1 MKRVLAAAV
10 AALARAGGA
19 TLGVPIREDGS
30 GAPGVPIRK
39 DESGAPVQSTG
50 PGQGRAQREPH
61 RDTSL
66 PGLQTRFESLLAIH
80 RPDLAQRYALPARS
94 APFVPLNEATIDEH
108 EAELRFLLA
117 AADSIERGGGARSGA
132 SARADTLRA
141 RIARELEE
149 TAPGGALRRDALL
162 WLDIVAAAA
171 SAPFESG
178 PTVGCDR
185 THRAALHLRAVPE
198 ALRGAAV
205 LMRGANPPDPQVFE
219 SRLASLEGLLRRDLP
234 ARTDAC
240 KEGRRLAEFAE
251 ADTLAAA
258 SLNVFRRSLALGH

>member
-1 MKRVLAAAV
+1 MKRLLAAAV
-10 AALARAGGA
+10 AVLALAAGA
-19 TLGVPIREDGS
+19 TLAS
-30 GAPGVPIRK
+30 GIP
-39 DESGAPVQSTG
+39 GAPVPSTG
-50 PGQGRAQREPH
+50 QLPREP
-61 RDTSL
+61 RRETSL
-66 PGLQTRFESLLAIH
+66 PGLVTRYEALLAIH
-80 RPDLAQRYALPARS
+80 RPDLAQRYAVQARS
-94 APFVPLNEATIDEH
+94 TPFVPLNEATIDKH
-108 EAELRFLLA
+108 AAELRFLLA
-117 AADSIERGGGARSGA
+117 AVDSIGRGDGAL
-132 SARADTLRA
+132 ADTLRA
-141 RIARELEE
+141 RIARELDE

-171 SAPFESG
+171 STPFESG
-178 PTVGCDR
+178 ASAGCDR
-185 THRAALHLRAVPE
+185 THRAALHLRAIPE

-205 LMRGANPPDPQVFE
+205 LMRGANPPDPLVFE

>member
-1 MKRVLAAAV
+1 MKRLLAVAVAVLALAA
-10 AALARAGGA
+10 GA
-19 TLGVPIREDGS
+19 TLAS
-30 GAPGVPIRK
+30 GAPGVPLRK
-39 DESGAPVQSTG
+39 AGSGARVLGTG
-50 PGQGRAQREPH
+50 PGPLPREP
-61 RDTSL
+61 RRVTSL
-66 PGLQTRFESLLAIH
+66 PGLVTRYEALLAIH
-80 RPDLAQRYALPARS
+80 RPDLAQRYTVPVRS
-94 APFVPLNEATIDEH
+94 TPFVPLNEATIDKH
-108 EAELRFLLA
+108 AAELRFLLA
-117 AADSIERGGGARSGA
+117 AVDSIGRGDGARV
-132 SARADTLRA
+132 DTLRA
-141 RIARELEE
+141 RIARELDE

-171 SAPFESG
+171 STSFESG
-178 PTVGCDR
+178 PSAGCDR
-185 THRAALHLRAVPE
+185 THRAALRLRAIPE

-205 LMRGANPPDPQVFE
+205 LMRGANPPDPQAFE

>member
-1 MKRVLAAAV
+1 VKRLLAAAV
-10 AALARAGGA
+10 AVLALAAGA
-19 TLGVPIREDGS
+19 TLASGATGVPIRKDGSGATGVPIREDGS
-30 GAPGVPIRK
+30 
-39 DESGAPVQSTG
+39 STG
-50 PGQGRAQREPH
+50 PGPGPGRLPREPR

-66 PGLQTRFESLLAIH
+66 PDLVSRYEALLAIH

-94 APFVPLNEATIDEH
+94 VPFVPLNEATIDKH
-108 EAELRFLLA
+108 AAELRFLLA
-117 AADSIERGGGARSGA
+117 AVDSIGHGDG
-132 SARADTLRA
+132 ARADTLRA
-141 RIARELEE
+141 RIARELDE
-149 TAPGGALRRDALL
+149 TAAGGALRRDALL

-171 SAPFESG
+171 STPFESG
-178 PTVGCDR
+178 PALGCDR
-185 THRAALHLRAVPE
+185 THRAALHLSAVPE

-205 LMRGANPPDPQVFE
+205 LMHGANPPDPQVFE